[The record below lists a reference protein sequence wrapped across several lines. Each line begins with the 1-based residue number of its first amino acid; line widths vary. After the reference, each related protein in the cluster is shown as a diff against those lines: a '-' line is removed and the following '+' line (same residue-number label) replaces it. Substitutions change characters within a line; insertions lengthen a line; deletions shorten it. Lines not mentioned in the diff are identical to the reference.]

1 MNKSDLPGKADVV
14 GDRKNVLALHRFLS
28 APKTP
33 PAGHLLSRIEGLWK
47 DGSLLQGGEA
57 VIANARQFSAAEKAL
72 SHVSEALLALDA
84 LGPDIACTELEAA
97 MASLGELDGRQ
108 VTEEMVE
115 PRFFIIFALANN
127 NGGLVM
133 KWNRGKFRI
142 KKRNIPMQ
150 HTPYPNPSI
159 LYDRER
165 AEETALYYY
174 EELPSTNQTAK
185 GILLSEENGRR
196 FIVLAD
202 RQSAGRGRLGR
213 RFYSEGG
220 LYFTYAF
227 PHGSFSLTPEL
238 LTTAAAAA
246 VCRAIADEGF
256 PAEIK
261 WVNDILLN
269 GKKICG
275 ILAEALSKE
284 NAVLGYVEVND
295 RINLG
300 ISDFPEPIP
309 RPRPLFQAIFF
320 KNQVFSAVSGDILP
334 KR

>member
-1 MNKSDLPGKADVV
+1 
-14 GDRKNVLALHRFLS
+14 
-28 APKTP
+28 
-33 PAGHLLSRIEGLWK
+33 
-47 DGSLLQGGEA
+47 
-57 VIANARQFSAAEKAL
+57 
-72 SHVSEALLALDA
+72 
-84 LGPDIACTELEAA
+84 
-97 MASLGELDGRQ
+97 
-108 VTEEMVE
+108 
-115 PRFFIIFALANN
+115 
-127 NGGLVM
+127 M
-133 KWNRGKFRI
+133 KWNRGKFQI

-159 LYDRER
+159 LYDRGR
-165 AEETALYYY
+165 TEETALYYY

-185 GILLSEENGRR
+185 EILLSEESGRR

-227 PHGSFSLTPEL
+227 PHGSFSLPPEL

-284 NAVLGYVEVND
+284 NAVLGYVVGIG
-295 RINLG
+295 INIG
-300 ISDFPEPIP
+300 ISDFPEPLSEIAAS
-309 RPRPLFQAIFF
+309 L
-320 KNQVFSAVSGDILP
+320 SGDSLLKSRIFRRVRRYFIQALNGSPQKILDYCTKKSCVIGKP
-334 KR
+334 IRYFGAREGCGIAQGLDKNGGLIVKKGNGEILHLTGGEISVRAQG